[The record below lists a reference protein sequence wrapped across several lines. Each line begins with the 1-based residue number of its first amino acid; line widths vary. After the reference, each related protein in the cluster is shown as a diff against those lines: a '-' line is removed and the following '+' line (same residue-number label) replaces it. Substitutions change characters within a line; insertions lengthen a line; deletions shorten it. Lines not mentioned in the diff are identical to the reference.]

1 MSRTSLSV
9 VGVNHCDRSPDKC
22 KERLLH
28 ESKISNDEAKRN
40 ETKMKTRRNLR
51 LVVLK
56 FFGEGALSGGIVGL
70 ERLQRH
76 KVELAMVA
84 SVQQYYYYYYCYY

>member
-40 ETKMKTRRNLR
+40 EDEDDTK
-51 LVVLK
+51 
-56 FFGEGALSGGIVGL
+56 
-70 ERLQRH
+70 
-76 KVELAMVA
+76 ELTAC
-84 SVQQYYYYYYCYY
+84 SS